1 MKLVWPMMVFGSAFL
16 LALVLL
22 YIHRA
27 KPWYLHLL
35 SVLLAIGLGLA
46 PRSSLPIPTTWNE
59 NSVYLAIGFVFVF
72 LLFWGLAAPFFR
84 GPRGRRA
91 A

>member
-1 MKLVWPMMVFGSAFL
+1 MKLVGPMMIFGSAFL

-27 KPWYLHLL
+27 KPWYVHLL
-35 SVLLAIGLGLA
+35 SVLLAAAVGLV
-46 PRSSLPIPTTWNE
+46 PRSSMPIPTTWNE
-59 NSVYLAIGFVFVF
+59 NAVYLAIGFAFVF